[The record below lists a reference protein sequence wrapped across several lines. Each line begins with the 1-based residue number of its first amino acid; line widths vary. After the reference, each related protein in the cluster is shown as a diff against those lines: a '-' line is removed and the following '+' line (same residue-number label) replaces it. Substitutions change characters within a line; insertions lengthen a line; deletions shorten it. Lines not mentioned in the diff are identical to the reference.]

1 MDNKRQKNNDLEGVN
16 VDITNENFERD
27 SSDKKLRK
35 KLLMFRSKRNII
47 LTIVCLV
54 LVATIYILWSSSV
67 VFNGIVNS
75 LYNSYQNEEKSY
87 EYVMNKI
94 SLVDKFGD
102 VEWAKEK
109 CNALKNSRDAYRK
122 AVNYENENDYINA
135 LIEYNKV
142 IASDTYKDKANEGI
156 NSLKIKAYDD
166 IINKLN
172 IYLEEKKCNEAQL
185 LIDCVTDLFPNDTK
199 IDSFSKEFVEMKK
212 ILEFEKEIAS
222 CDLST
227 EDGIKHYV
235 ELKYATLKNTPFGDW
250 NFTVNVHEFN
260 DKSISLDYSV
270 ELFLDIDSSK
280 FYDFI
285 YSRDYSEDD
294 RQKTE
299 QMLKNHIIT
308 LAQDLIEKLPNKKLE
323 GRYKVL
329 RSIYNDSGEFVKV
342 SRSDCYYEWTNYV
355 YDINA
360 DYASSSPSGFRWK
373 WTDPDAPW
381 HYETFFY
388 GGAK

>member
-1 MDNKRQKNNDLEGVN
+1 MKKRF
-16 VDITNENFERD
+16 I
-27 SSDKKLRK
+27 
-35 KLLMFRSKRNII
+35 
-47 LTIVCLV
+47 CV
-54 LVATIYILWSSSV
+54 LVAVIVVLVAILFFLWKTGVVSNAIAKDIYNDLNSSKITYEEAKNKLNLLGKV
-67 VFNGIVNS
+67 GDIGWVYEECDKLNS
-75 LYNSYQNEEKSY
+75 SQCSYRNAVELQDKKDYEAAIY
-87 EYVMNKI
+87 EYVKVIQDDLNYEKSKKTIEEIKPLAYDNII
-94 SLVDKFGD
+94 STLD
-102 VEWAKEK
+102 EY
-109 CNALKNSRDAYRK
+109 LKNENYTDAFK
-122 AVNYENENDYINA
+122 VIENAEKIFEND
-135 LIEYNKV
+135 EK
-142 IASDTYKDKANEGI
+142 I
-156 NSLKIKAYDD
+156 NSFKVSFDEIK
-166 IINKLN
+166 
-172 IYLEEKKCNEAQL
+172 EQL
-185 LIDCVTDLFPNDTK
+185 D
-199 IDSFSKEFVEMKK
+199 
-212 ILEFEKEIAS
+212 FEKEIAS
-222 CDLST
+222 CDLSA

-250 NFTVNVHEFN
+250 NFTVNAHEFN

-373 WTDPDAPW
+373 WTDPNAPW